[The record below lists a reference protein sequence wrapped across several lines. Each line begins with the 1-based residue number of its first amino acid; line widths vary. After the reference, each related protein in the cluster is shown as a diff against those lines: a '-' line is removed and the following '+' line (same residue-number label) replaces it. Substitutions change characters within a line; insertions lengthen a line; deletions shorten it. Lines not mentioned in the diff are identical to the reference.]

1 MNATQPLTNVTKY
14 GVEIIE
20 KYPDKEWTPTR
31 MSLLDIFGRFI
42 SYSYKLIEEDK
53 WESPPERRNWRY
65 QSLKQLKKYNK
76 SICDLLNDEHRK
88 QIQSLE
94 TNMKSIIDYEEL
106 FEKLVFMY

>member
-53 WESPPERRNWRY
+53 AVS
-65 QSLKQLKKYNK
+65 KG
-76 SICDLLNDEHRK
+76 
-88 QIQSLE
+88 
-94 TNMKSIIDYEEL
+94 EE
-106 FEKLVFMY
+106 FHWKG